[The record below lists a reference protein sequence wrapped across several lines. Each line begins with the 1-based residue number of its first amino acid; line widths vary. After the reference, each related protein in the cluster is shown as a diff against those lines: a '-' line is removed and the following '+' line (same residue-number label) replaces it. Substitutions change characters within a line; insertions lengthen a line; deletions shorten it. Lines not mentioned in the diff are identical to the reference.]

1 MKSSILAIPFL
12 SHLAASQTANWG
24 QCGGQNWSGDVT
36 CNPGWYCSYQNQLYS
51 QCLPSSSSSSSSTAT
66 TLSTVASSAT
76 TTTSTTSAGGSTAT
90 GSFPSASGTSFVID
104 GKQGYFA
111 GTNSYW
117 LPFLTNDADV
127 DLVMGHLQ
135 QSGLKILRVW
145 GFNDVNTVPS
155 SGTVYFQLLANGQQT
170 INTGADGLQRLDY
183 VVKSAEAHDI
193 KLIINFV
200 NNWNDYGGMNA
211 YVQNY
216 GGNQTEWYT
225 NSAAQTAYKTY
236 IKAVIS
242 RYTGSSAIFAW
253 ELANEPRCNG
263 CSTDVIYNWAE
274 STSQYIKSLEPGRMV
289 CIGDGKCLL
298 TSRTHQPVHFTNVS
312 S

>member
-1 MKSSILAIPFL
+1 
-12 SHLAASQTANWG
+12 
-24 QCGGQNWSGDVT
+24 
-36 CNPGWYCSYQNQLYS
+36 
-51 QCLPSSSSSSSSTAT
+51 
-66 TLSTVASSAT
+66 
-76 TTTSTTSAGGSTAT
+76 
-90 GSFPSASGTSFVID
+90 
-104 GKQGYFA
+104 
-111 GTNSYW
+111 
-117 LPFLTNDADV
+117 
-127 DLVMGHLQ
+127 
-135 QSGLKILRVW
+135 
-145 GFNDVNTVPS
+145 
-155 SGTVYFQLLANGQQT
+155 T

-274 STSQYIKSLEPGRMV
+274 PTSQYIKSLEPGRMV
-289 CIGDGKCLL
+289 CIGDEGMGLSVDSDGSYPFGYSEGNDFEKTL
-298 TSRTHQPVHFTNVS
+298 TIPTIDFGTIHLYPSQC
-312 S
+312 